1 MSIGKRLQGGKEK
14 KNHKL
19 LQENMGHQVEALKE
33 ETQKSLKEIQ
43 FYQKYLSCKPL
54 ILSYH
59 VSTSF
64 INQFNNSFYVYCF

>member
-1 MSIGKRLQGGKEK
+1 MSIGRRLQGGKEK
-14 KNHKL
+14 KHKL
-19 LQENMGHQVEALKE
+19 LQENMGQQVEALKD

-59 VSTSF
+59 VSNSF
-64 INQFNNSFYVYCF
+64 VNQFSHSFYVYCV

>member
-1 MSIGKRLQGGKEK
+1 MSIGRRPQGGKEK
-14 KNHKL
+14 KHKL
-19 LQENMGHQVEALKE
+19 LQENMGQQVEALKE

-64 INQFNNSFYVYCF
+64 INQFSNSFDVYCF